1 MKKLLV
7 TLTVLLGAASAFAQ
21 SDNGVRVSTDPA
33 RAAAVES
40 HAQQLQA
47 RPAEK
52 PMAMHDHAPKMHKH
66 QARHHHAKPHAKK
79 S

>member
-1 MKKLLV
+1 MKKLVL

-21 SDNGVRVSTDPA
+21 SDSGISVSTDPA

-40 HAQQLQA
+40 HAQQLQS

-52 PMAMHDHAPKMHKH
+52 TMAPHGPSKAHKH
-66 QARHHHAKPHAKK
+66 QPAHHHHAKPQAKK
-79 S
+79 P